1 MMRLAPFLDHTLLAP
16 DATTADI
23 DRLCAEGRRHGVAA
37 VCVNPVWV
45 ARCAGLL
52 QGSDVVVAAVI
63 GFPFGMI
70 ESESKA
76 DEARRAV
83 DRGAR
88 ELDVV
93 VALGAAKD
101 GDWGYV
107 TADIAATVGA
117 ADGRLVKVIIESAL
131 LSPAEI
137 IRACEAAR
145 DAGAGYVKTSTGY
158 HARGGATATAVRLM
172 RQTVG
177 DDMGVK
183 AAGGIRD
190 CVTALVMLAAGAT
203 RLGTS
208 RAAALAECVG
218 PGPLRLDELAPLT
231 GDRPDSRIHSA
242 R

>member
-1 MMRLAPFLDHTLLAP
+1 M
-16 DATTADI
+16 
-23 DRLCAEGRRHGVAA
+23 
-37 VCVNPVWV
+37 WV
-45 ARCAGLL
+45 AHCADQL
-52 QGSDVVVAAVI
+52 QGTDVVVAAVI
-63 GFPFGMI
+63 GFPFGAI

-76 DEARRAV
+76 EEARRAV
-83 DRGAR
+83 DRGAG

-93 VALGAAKD
+93 VALGAVKD
-101 GDWGYV
+101 GDWRYV
-107 TADIAATVGA
+107 RADIAATVRA

-137 IRACEAAR
+137 VRACETAR
-145 DAGAGYVKTSTGY
+145 DGGAGYVKTSTGS
-158 HARGGATATAVRLM
+158 HVRGGATTTAVRLM

-190 CVTALVMLAAGAT
+190 CVTASAMFAAGAT

-208 RAAALAECVG
+208 SAAALAECVG
-218 PGPLRLDELAPLT
+218 PGPLRLDELAALT
-231 GDRPDSRIHSA
+231 GDQPESRVEAA